1 MTKLNAMEMRNVE
14 GGATYSNKCDVCGK
28 KFSAKYYELITWMI
42 ARLTVDKKV
51 GACKTKH
58 RMTL

>member
-1 MTKLNAMEMRNVE
+1 MTKLNAMEMRAVE
-14 GGATYSNKCDVCGK
+14 GGATYSNKCNICGK
-28 KFSAKYYELITWMI
+28 KFSAKYYELISWMV

-51 GACKTKH
+51 AVCQQKH